1 MTGSCEWGEG
11 GRKGKAEGRHR
22 GKWVKHASDRTRGVG
37 PGSVDTEK
45 LRVQFW
51 ASRVRSCS
59 GMFRWECLVTT
70 GGQRWIREFRMRARS
85 LDKGIV
91 WVELLV
97 KR

>member
-51 ASRVRSCS
+51 GPKRS
-59 GMFRWECLVTT
+59 
-70 GGQRWIREFRMRARS
+70 
-85 LDKGIV
+85 
-91 WVELLV
+91 
-97 KR
+97 